1 MSKRTVLVLAALL
14 VLAVGAAP
22 AQNPWIGT
30 WKANLAESV
39 FASNPPP
46 RSIEY
51 TWSQEPD
58 GRLKFAAKRVP
69 ATGETIQYTYICR
82 CDGDEVP
89 MPGWPDAGRTI
100 MAIISTDLKSSIWLT
115 KRDGKIAYM
124 GLTAISADGKTL
136 IQTSRGMDQKGRLG
150 NTRIVFERQ

>member
-1 MSKRTVLVLAALL
+1 MSKRTVLVLVALL
-14 VLAVGAAP
+14 VFAASTAP

-39 FASNPPP
+39 FGVNPPP
-46 RSIEY
+46 KSIEF

-58 GRLKFAAKRVP
+58 GRLKFAGKRVL
-69 ATGETIQYTYICR
+69 ATGETIQYTYTCR

-89 MPGWPDAGRTI
+89 MLGWPEAGRTI
-100 MAIISTDLKSSIWLT
+100 TVIMSTDLMSGIWLT
-115 KRDGKIAYM
+115 KRDGKIANM
-124 GLTAISADGKTL
+124 GLSVISADGKTL
-136 IQTSRGMDQKGRLG
+136 IQTSRWKDQKGRQG

>member
-1 MSKRTVLVLAALL
+1 MSKRTVLVLVALL
-14 VLAVGAAP
+14 VLAASTAP

-39 FASNPPP
+39 FAVNPPP
-46 RSIEY
+46 RSIEH

-58 GRLKFAAKRVP
+58 GRLKFVAKRVP
-69 ATGETIQYTYICR
+69 ATGETIQYTYTCR

-89 MPGWPDAGRTI
+89 ILGLPDAGRTI
-100 MAIISTDLKSSIWLT
+100 MAITSTDLKSSIWLT
-115 KRDGKIAYM
+115 KRNGKIAYM
-124 GLTAISADGKTL
+124 GLTVISADGKTL
-136 IQTSRGMDQKGRLG
+136 IQTSRAMDQQGRLG